1 MNSLKIRDIEKN
13 KKLIESIR
21 KNHQTLY
28 LLSEKELIELHKNAT
43 KDKPASTSRVV
54 AGNIS
59 AALDGRVLIQMIRD
73 LGFTGRVYEKYIRG
87 EKYIIFKGKL
97 EFKTIFTKTAKN
109 ARVVD
114 MAIGKTSAIVQ
125 SARSG
130 ARLTIFFTV
139 PIIILQHFLE
149 DEVLLSNL
157 LADLAVSLIKV
168 GVSSIAAAVA
178 AVAVGTTTTIAAAPL
193 AVALFIGLAI
203 AYSLDKLDEYFSI
216 TEKLGLILREIEDAT
231 IGEISRKGWEL
242 EKILRWQIANDITP
256 GKGIFYP

>member
-1 MNSLKIRDIEKN
+1 MTEKDAIALGTNEYFDQLSYQSALGVTEEYELYTLSRCELFAVNLLNKLCSDKVRSILFLKVNSNLKLYSLKQLKM
-13 KKLIESIR
+13 L
-21 KNHQTLY
+21 
-28 LLSEKELIELHKNAT
+28 EL
-43 KDKPASTSRVV
+43 
-54 AGNIS
+54 
-59 AALDGRVLIQMIRD
+59 
-73 LGFTGRVYEKYIRG
+73 
-87 EKYIIFKGKL
+87 
-97 EFKTIFTKTAKN
+97 
-109 ARVVD
+109 
-114 MAIGKTSAIVQ
+114 AIGKTSAIMQ

-130 ARLTIFFTV
+130 ACLTIFFTV

-168 GVSSIAAAVA
+168 GVSSIAA

-242 EKILRWQIANDITP
+242 EKTLRWQITNDITP
-256 GKGIFYP
+256 SKGTFYP

>member
-1 MNSLKIRDIEKN
+1 M
-13 KKLIESIR
+13 
-21 KNHQTLY
+21 
-28 LLSEKELIELHKNAT
+28 
-43 KDKPASTSRVV
+43 

-114 MAIGKTSAIVQ
+114 MAIGKTSAIIQ

-168 GVSSIAAAVA
+168 GVSSIAA

-242 EKILRWQIANDITP
+242 EKILRWQIAKNQRGQILTSDI
-256 GKGIFYP
+256 KGLDL